1 MINRRISA
9 PAVIVTTL
17 LALGSAG
24 AASAGGGSSHNPY
37 QVNAG
42 GVLMLNKTPTR
53 QQSMN
58 ICQNEAAFRHLT
70 GQGRGTFLHQCETS
84 A

>member
-1 MINRRISA
+1 MNNRRLST
-9 PAVIVTTL
+9 PAVIVATL

-53 QQSMN
+53 EQTMN
-58 ICQNEAAFRHLT
+58 ICRNEAAFRHLST
-70 GQGRGTFLHQCETS
+70 QARETFLHQCERS